1 MEKYY
6 FKMEPREFIRK
17 VIELYR
23 EARKPRLYH
32 PSIKRGLSR
41 AISGLTEDLLSYFLA
56 VNLTEDYDLFTD
68 QNITFSKGIKTI
80 RPDTVI
86 VKNNVI
92 EHIIDIKTDFGWKR
106 DKITEFCREKNEEL
120 KEIKGKPGKV
130 QILNPDG
137 ITKQQKLLNLS
148 EDLILHIV
156 VISGKNISKE
166 KLDHH
171 LQNVKNLKLEN
182 IELYILTSGIHPN
195 IYEKTLEEVL
205 NSIIIHD
212 EEFTRLFDNLTL
224 N

>member
-23 EARKPRLYH
+23 EARKPRFYH
-32 PSIKRGLSR
+32 PSIQRGLSR
-41 AISGLTEDLLSYFLA
+41 SISGLTEDLLSYFLA

-92 EHIIDIKTDFGWKR
+92 EHIIDIKTDFGWMR
-106 DKITEFCREKNEEL
+106 DKITEFCRNKNEEL
-120 KEIKGKPGKV
+120 KKVKGNSGKV

-137 ITKQQKLLNLS
+137 ITKQERVLELS
-148 EDLILHIV
+148 DDLILHIV
-156 VISGKNISKE
+156 IISRENISKE
-166 KLDHH
+166 KLDNH

-182 IELYILTSGIHPN
+182 VELYTLTSEIHPN
-195 IYEKTLEEVL
+195 IYEKPIEDVL
-205 NSIIIHD
+205 NSIKIHE
-212 EEFTRLFDNLTL
+212 EEFKRLMDNLTS
-224 N
+224 

>member
-23 EARKPRLYH
+23 EARKPRFYH

-92 EHIIDIKTDFGWKR
+92 EHIIDIKTDFGWMR
-106 DKITEFCREKNEEL
+106 DKITEFCRNRNEEL
-120 KEIKGKPGKV
+120 KIIKGNSGKV

-137 ITKQQKLLNLS
+137 ITKQEKMLELS
-148 EDLILHIV
+148 DNLILHIV
-156 VISGKNISKE
+156 IISRENISKE
-166 KLDHH
+166 KLDNH
-171 LQNVKNLKLEN
+171 LLNIKNLKLEN
-182 IELYILTSGIHPN
+182 VEVYTLTSKIHPN
-195 IYEKTLEEVL
+195 VYEKPVEEVL
-205 NSIIIHD
+205 NTIKIHED
-212 EEFTRLFDNLTL
+212 EFKRLMDNLTS
-224 N
+224 

>member
-23 EARKPRLYH
+23 EARKPRFYH

-56 VNLTEDYDLFTD
+56 VNLIADYDLYTD

-92 EHIIDIKTDFGWKR
+92 EHIIDIKTDFGWMR
-106 DKITEFCREKNEEL
+106 DKITEFCRNKNEEL
-120 KEIKGKPGKV
+120 KKVKGNSGKV

-137 ITKQQKLLNLS
+137 VTKQEKMLELS
-148 EDLILHIV
+148 DDLILHIV
-156 VISGKNISKE
+156 IISRENISKE
-166 KLDHH
+166 KLDNH
-171 LQNVKNLKLEN
+171 LQNIKNLKLEN
-182 IELYILTSGIHPN
+182 VEVYTLTSEIHPN
-195 IYEKTLEEVL
+195 VYGKPIEEVL
-205 NSIIIHD
+205 NSIKIHED
-212 EEFTRLFDNLTL
+212 EFKRLMDNLTS
-224 N
+224 

>member
-23 EARKPRLYH
+23 EARKPRFYH

-41 AISGLTEDLLSYFLA
+41 TISGLTEDLLSYFLA

-68 QNITFSKGIKTI
+68 HNITFSKGIKTI

-92 EHIIDIKTDFGWKR
+92 EHIIDIKTDFGWMR
-106 DKITEFCREKNEEL
+106 DKITEFCRNKNEEL
-120 KEIKGKPGKV
+120 KKIKGKSGKI

-137 ITKQQKLLNLS
+137 ITKLEKILKISDNL
-148 EDLILHIV
+148 IFHIV
-156 VISGKNISKE
+156 VINRENISKE
-166 KLDHH
+166 KIDNH

-182 IELYILTSGIHPN
+182 VEVYTLTSEIHPN
-195 IYEKTLEEVL
+195 IYEKPIEEVL
-205 NSIIIHD
+205 NSIKIHED
-212 EEFTRLFDNLTL
+212 EFKRLMDNLTS
-224 N
+224 

>member
-23 EARKPRLYH
+23 EARKPRFYH

-41 AISGLTEDLLSYFLA
+41 TISGLTEDLLSYFLA

-68 QNITFSKGIKTI
+68 HNITFSTGIKTI

-92 EHIIDIKTDFGWKR
+92 EHIIDIKTDFGWMR
-106 DKITEFCREKNEEL
+106 DKITEFCRNKNEEL
-120 KEIKGKPGKV
+120 KKVKGNSGKV

-137 ITKQQKLLNLS
+137 ITKQEKMLKLS
-148 EDLILHIV
+148 DDLILHIV
-156 VISGKNISKE
+156 IISRENISKE
-166 KLDHH
+166 KLDNH
-171 LQNVKNLKLEN
+171 LQNIKNLKLEN
-182 IELYILTSGIHPN
+182 VELYTLTSKIHPN
-195 IYEKTLEEVL
+195 VYEKPIEEVL
-205 NSIIIHD
+205 NSIKIHED
-212 EEFTRLFDNLTL
+212 EFKRLMDNITS
-224 N
+224 